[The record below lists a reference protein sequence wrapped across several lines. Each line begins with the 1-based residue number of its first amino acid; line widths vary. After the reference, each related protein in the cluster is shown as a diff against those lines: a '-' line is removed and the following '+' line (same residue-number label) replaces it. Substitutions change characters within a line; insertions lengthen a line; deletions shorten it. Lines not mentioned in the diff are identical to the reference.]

1 MGGTLFDGVVGGQYY
16 FPAVRDT
23 VPLLLDPQKNDSP
36 CSPISHHTM
45 ACKAIITVEG
55 NIGAGKTTFLESL
68 RTRLPFVKVLL
79 EPVGEWISTK
89 NSEGKSILQLFYE
102 DKKRWSM
109 TFQLYAFLSRLED
122 MKRLLKECEKAE
134 VAEGEPY
141 IILTERSVLTDRFVF
156 AEMLHKQG
164 FLDELEWNLY
174 LKWFHAYAA
183 DVPIQGILY
192 LSTSASTSKERIGI
206 RNREGEA
213 SISAE
218 YLDGLEVSTEPGVDA
233 DQTVEKVQTWLRNA
247 FLSS

>member
-1 MGGTLFDGVVGGQYY
+1 
-16 FPAVRDT
+16 
-23 VPLLLDPQKNDSP
+23 
-36 CSPISHHTM
+36 M

-89 NSEGKSILQLFYE
+89 NADGKSILQLFYE
-102 DKKRWSM
+102 DKSRWSM

-122 MKRLLKECEKAE
+122 MKRLLKECEESEKAGG
-134 VAEGEPY
+134 APY

-156 AEMLHKQG
+156 AEMLHTQG
-164 FLDELEWNLY
+164 FLDHLEWTLY

-192 LSTSASTSKERIGI
+192 LSTSAATSKERIGI
-206 RNREGEA
+206 RNREGED
-213 SISAE
+213 SISAD
-218 YLDGLEVSTEPGVDA
+218 YLHALEAQHRHWVSTTTLPVLEVSTEPGVSPDETMEHVRSWL
-233 DQTVEKVQTWLRNA
+233 QTT
-247 FLSS
+247 FLQKR

>member
-1 MGGTLFDGVVGGQYY
+1 MVW
-16 FPAVRDT
+16 
-23 VPLLLDPQKNDSP
+23 
-36 CSPISHHTM
+36 
-45 ACKAIITVEG
+45 KAIITVEG

-89 NSEGKSILQLFYE
+89 NADGKSILQLFYE
-102 DKKRWSM
+102 DKSRWSM

-122 MKRLLKECEKAE
+122 MKKLLKECEESEKT
-134 VAEGEPY
+134 EGEPT

-164 FLDELEWNLY
+164 FLDDLEWTLY

-192 LSTSASTSKERIGI
+192 LSTSAATSKERIGI
-206 RNREGEA
+206 RGREGEA

-218 YLDGLEVSTEPGVDA
+218 YLDALEAQHRHWVSTTTLPVLEVSTEPGTDEGERLSRIQ
-233 DQTVEKVQTWLRNA
+233 DWLQTFRKPSCEGI
-247 FLSS
+247 

>member
-1 MGGTLFDGVVGGQYY
+1 
-16 FPAVRDT
+16 
-23 VPLLLDPQKNDSP
+23 
-36 CSPISHHTM
+36 M

-68 RTRLPFVKVLL
+68 RSRLPFVKVLL

-89 NSEGKSILQLFYE
+89 NAEGKSILQLFYE

-122 MKRLLKECEKAE
+122 MKRLLKECENAD
-134 VAEGEPY
+134 ATDGEPY

-156 AEMLHKQG
+156 AEMLHTQG
-164 FLDELEWNLY
+164 FLDDLEWTLY

-192 LSTSASTSKERIGI
+192 LSTSAATSKERIGL
-206 RNREGEA
+206 RGREGED
-213 SISAE
+213 SISAD
-218 YLDGLEVSTEPGVDA
+218 YLHALEAQHRHWVSTTTLPVLEVSTEPEVNPEE
-233 DQTVEKVQTWLRNA
+233 TVEKVRAWLQGT
-247 FLSS
+247 FLLEGS

>member
-1 MGGTLFDGVVGGQYY
+1 
-16 FPAVRDT
+16 
-23 VPLLLDPQKNDSP
+23 
-36 CSPISHHTM
+36 M

-68 RTRLPFVKVLL
+68 RKRLPFVKVLL

-89 NSEGKSILQLFYE
+89 NAEGKSILQLFYE

-134 VAEGEPY
+134 GEPY

-164 FLDELEWNLY
+164 FLDDLEWTLY

-192 LSTSASTSKERIGI
+192 LSTSAATSKERIGI
-206 RNREGEA
+206 RNREGED
-213 SISAE
+213 SISAD
-218 YLDGLEVSTEPGVDA
+218 YLDALEAQHRSWVSTTTLPVLEVSTEPGVNPDE
-233 DQTVEKVQTWLRNA
+233 TVEHVRFWLQHTFLQTGP
-247 FLSS
+247 